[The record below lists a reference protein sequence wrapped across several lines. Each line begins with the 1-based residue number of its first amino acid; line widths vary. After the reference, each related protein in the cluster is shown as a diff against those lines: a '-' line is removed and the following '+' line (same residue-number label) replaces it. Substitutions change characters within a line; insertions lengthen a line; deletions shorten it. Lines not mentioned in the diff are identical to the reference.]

1 MSKSKQPLPYAEL
14 RDELDGLLL
23 ELQDSS
29 LDIDE
34 AIKKHDRAMQIIDQ
48 LEAHLK
54 TAENTIKRSQKK
66 ADTKQEPPQ

>member
-1 MSKSKQPLPYAEL
+1 MTKPKQPLPYAAL

-23 ELQDSS
+23 ELQNSS

-48 LEAHLK
+48 LEAHLQ

-66 ADTKQEPPQ
+66 ADTKQEPSQ

>member
-1 MSKSKQPLPYAEL
+1 MSKKPLVYAEL
-14 RDELDGLLL
+14 RDELDNLLV

-34 AIKKHDRAMQIIDQ
+34 AIKKHDRAMHIIEQ

-54 TAENTIKRSQKK
+54 TTENTIKQNSPAADKK
-66 ADTKQEPPQ
+66 RKK

>member
-1 MSKSKQPLPYAEL
+1 MTKPTKPLPYAAL

-23 ELQDSS
+23 ELQNSS

-48 LEAHLK
+48 LEVHLQ